1 MNIAAS
7 NDTAV
12 DNARYLAQER
22 LYDDTAPQTDSEH
35 IARYCAAFNAATH
48 LKMLVQSHKE
58 TKR

>member
-7 NDTAV
+7 KDTAV
-12 DNARYLAQER
+12 ISARYLSQER
-22 LYDDTAPQTDSEH
+22 LEGDGAPQTDSEH

-48 LKMLVQSHKE
+48 LKMLVQGHKE

>member
-7 NDTAV
+7 NDTAA

-22 LYDDTAPQTDSEH
+22 LANDTTPRTGNEH
-35 IARYCAAFNAATH
+35 IARYSAAFNAATH